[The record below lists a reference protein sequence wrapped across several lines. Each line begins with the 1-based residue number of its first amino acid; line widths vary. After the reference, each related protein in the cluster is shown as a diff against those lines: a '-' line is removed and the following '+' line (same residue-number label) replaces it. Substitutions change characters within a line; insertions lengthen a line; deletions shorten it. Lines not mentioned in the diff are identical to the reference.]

1 LSIET
6 EIKVKIEDVAGFCR
20 RLQALNPG
28 ILSAR
33 HFEDN
38 YVLDFP
44 DQELTTRQCL
54 LRLRFA
60 EDRNILTFKG
70 SPRPEG
76 IFKTREELETKLE
89 DGATMLEVLKRIG
102 MRVFFQYQKYRQEFE
117 LDGVH
122 VAVDETP
129 VGNYLE
135 FEGSEEGIRNLA
147 ARMDIGE
154 SQFLRFSYYSLYLDY
169 CRSKGETPGLMIF

>member
-1 LSIET
+1 MSIET
-6 EIKVKIEDVAGFCR
+6 EIKIKIDDVASFCR

-28 ILSAR
+28 VLSAR

-44 DQELTTRQCL
+44 DQRLQTSQCL

-60 EDRNILTFKG
+60 DGQNILTYKG

-89 DGATMLEVLKRIG
+89 DGATMLEVLKRVG

-129 VGNYLE
+129 VGNYVEL
-135 FEGSEEGIRNLA
+135 EGSEEGIRNLA
-147 ARMDIGE
+147 GRMDIKE

-169 CRSKGETPGLMIF
+169 CRTRGESPGLMIF

>member
-6 EIKVKIEDVAGFCR
+6 EIKIKIDDVAGFCR
-20 RLQALNPG
+20 RLQSLNPG
-28 ILSAR
+28 VLSAR

-44 DQELTTRQCL
+44 DQMLKSSQCL
-54 LRLRFA
+54 LRLRF
-60 EDRNILTFKG
+60 EEGRNILTYKG

-129 VGNYLE
+129 VGDYAEL
-135 FEGSEEGIRNLA
+135 EGSEEGIRNLA
-147 ARMDIGE
+147 SRMDIEE
-154 SQFLRFSYYSLYLDY
+154 SQFLRFSYYSLYLDF
-169 CRSKGETPGLMIF
+169 CRTRGETPGFMIF